1 MRLHEKIKNNS
12 EKVKAALSLGAL
24 ALGTAGVF
32 AGGDMGN
39 VLLLAVATAV
49 AEMMIN
55 EGDM

>member
-1 MRLHEKIKNNS
+1 MRLYEKIKNNS

-32 AGGDMGN
+32 AVGDMGN
-39 VLLLAVATAV
+39 VLLLAVVTAV

>member
-1 MRLHEKIKNNS
+1 MRLHEKIKNS

-32 AGGDMGN
+32 VVGDMGN

-49 AEMMIN
+49 VEMMLN
-55 EGDM
+55 EEGI